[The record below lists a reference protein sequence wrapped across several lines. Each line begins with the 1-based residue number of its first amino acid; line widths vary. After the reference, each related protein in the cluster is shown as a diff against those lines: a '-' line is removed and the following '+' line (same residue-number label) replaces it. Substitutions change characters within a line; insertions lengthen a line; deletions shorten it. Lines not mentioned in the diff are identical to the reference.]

1 MGTFRI
7 GKKARALLRSILP
20 AMHRRQ
26 IPVPDTGSRPPHRDA
41 PHENSR
47 TVQTP
52 GIQPAAEHAVQDL
65 HSEAPRVFACEESVA
80 AAYRAKKKRKLTLSG
95 FWEAINSN
103 NNLLIFLIVVGLLC
117 AVAVGTYIFE
127 EGVNDAIRSLWDTLW
142 YTIVTLTTV
151 GYGDKYPITV
161 GGKILGILMMVLGVA
176 SVGIV
181 TGRIASFLVDKQ
193 IKARG
198 GLIKMDKKKG
208 HFVICGWK
216 PEIETILEKI
226 LTIDPGLRPTDLVL
240 VNDADPQEIDH
251 IRSLPRYKTVKFIK
265 GDYIDEKVLQRAN
278 IRGASRVLI
287 LADSSKSFTMQEVD
301 SRTVMTAISINNM
314 NKNVYM
320 CAELIDEKFVKY
332 LKVANCDEI
341 ILTREYSRE
350 LLANAASASG
360 ISHIA
365 AELLNPVKR
374 GLMTVEFKPSF
385 IGKPFRELQEH
396 YRYATGDIVIGLL
409 ENTGNIYHRK
419 KEALA
424 EAQKTPD
431 ISKLVENLQFVKRLF
446 PNNPILNPGDG
457 YIVKHH
463 SKAIIVTCNA
473 ETRE

>member
-1 MGTFRI
+1 MSGLGRLTRL
-7 GKKARALLRSILP
+7 KKRS
-20 AMHRRQ
+20 RESS
-26 IPVPDTGSRPPHRDA
+26 PVEGPPG
-41 PHENSR
+41 EQVL
-47 TVQTP
+47 TEQVTQEMEK
-52 GIQPAAEHAVQDL
+52 QV
-65 HSEAPRVFACEESVA
+65 EAPRVFASEESVA
-80 AAYRAKKKRKLTLSG
+80 VAYKTRRRRKVALSG

-103 NNLLIFLIVVGLLC
+103 NTFLIFVIVVGLLC
-117 AVAVGTYIFE
+117 VIAVGTYIFE
-127 EGVNDAIRSLWDTLW
+127 EGVNDAIKSLWDTLW

-151 GYGDKYPITV
+151 GYGDKYPVTV
-161 GGKILGILMMVLGVA
+161 GGKILGIFMMVLGVA

-198 GLIKMDKKKG
+198 GMIVLEKKKG

-216 PEIETILEKI
+216 PELESIIDKI
-226 LTIDPGLRPTDLVL
+226 LAIDPGLKPSDLVL

-251 IRSLPRYKTVKFIK
+251 IRTIPRFKTVKYIK

-278 IRGASRVLI
+278 IRSAGKVLI
-287 LADSSKSFTMQEVD
+287 LADSSKDFSLQEVD
-301 SRTVMTAISINNM
+301 SRTVMTAISVNNM

-320 CAELIDEKFVKY
+320 CAELIEEKFVKY

-374 GLMTVEFKPSF
+374 GLVTVNFKSSF
-385 IGKPFRELQEH
+385 VGKPFRDLQE
-396 YRYATGDIVIGLL
+396 YYKSSTGDIVIGLL

-424 EAQKTPD
+424 DAQKTPD
-431 ISKLVENLQFVKRLF
+431 ISKLVENLQSVKRLF
-446 PNNPILNPGDG
+446 PNNPVLNPGDD
-457 YIVKHH
+457 YIIKHN

-473 ETRE
+473 DARE

>member
-1 MGTFRI
+1 MGTFRT
-7 GKKARALLRSILP
+7 GKAGRVLLRAIRWRRIP
-20 AMHRRQ
+20 A
-26 IPVPDTGSRPPHRDA
+26 PDSYGRTPHHDTPQEGSQ
-41 PHENSR
+41 S
-47 TVQTP
+47 VQVQ
-52 GIQPAAEHAVQDL
+52 GIEPFAEQATHGL
-65 HSEAPRVFACEESVA
+65 RSEAPRVFACEESVA
-80 AAYRAKKKRKLTLSG
+80 AAYKPKKKRKLTLAG

-103 NNLLIFLIVVGLLC
+103 NNFLIFLIVVGLLC
-117 AVAVGTYIFE
+117 AIAVGTYIFE

-161 GGKILGILMMVLGVA
+161 GGKLLGIVMMVLGVA

-198 GLIKMDKKKG
+198 GLIVMDKKKG

-216 PEIETILEKI
+216 PELETILEKI
-226 LTIDPGLRPTDLVL
+226 LTIDPDLRPADLVL
-240 VNDADPQEIDH
+240 VNDANPQEIDH

-287 LADSSKSFTMQEVD
+287 LADSSKIFTMQEVD

-365 AELLNPVKR
+365 AELLNPLKR
-374 GLMTVEFKPSF
+374 GLMTVEFKSSF
-385 IGKPFRELQEH
+385 IGKHFRDLQEH

-431 ISKLVENLQFVKRLF
+431 ISKLVENLQFVKKLF
-446 PNNPILNPGDG
+446 PNNPILNPGDD
-457 YIVKHH
+457 YIIKHH
-463 SKAIIVTCNA
+463 SKAIIVTCNTG
-473 ETRE
+473 TRE